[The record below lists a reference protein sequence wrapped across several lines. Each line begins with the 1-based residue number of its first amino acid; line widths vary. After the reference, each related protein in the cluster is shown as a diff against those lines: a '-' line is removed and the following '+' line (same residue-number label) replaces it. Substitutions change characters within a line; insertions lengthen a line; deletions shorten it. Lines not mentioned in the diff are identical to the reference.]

1 MTSSTAGDEAVFAE
15 YAKRFVFSAWHVSRA
30 MNTADAANFRTH
42 QQQLFSLLTA
52 MVQARTRCTESF
64 PAIDRSLRRLVTQA
78 MRFVMCSHD
87 NPRTARSFAQGLGE
101 RALPLVHYFNDNPNW
116 PVPAL
121 PPSGQPANE
130 PANENVI
137 RIDFRARQQH

>member
-1 MTSSTAGDEAVFAE
+1 
-15 YAKRFVFSAWHVSRA
+15 
-30 MNTADAANFRTH
+30 
-42 QQQLFSLLTA
+42 
-52 MVQARTRCTESF
+52 
-64 PAIDRSLRRLVTQA
+64 